1 MYSDRGLVRFLFTA
15 YETTT
20 TFVSIWYFFLSF
32 IPIPILLIIGQN
44 YTQSISELTTRYQ
57 FQLKSL
63 SFINMA
69 KAVSLFVFI
78 SAFQYPLL
86 DGVLLNTSLLVKSD
100 VFCDEIAKRTF
111 SRLLILL
118 SNLPSDSDY

>member
-44 YTQSISELTTRYQ
+44 YTQSISELTTKIPISAE
-57 FQLKSL
+57 KSL
-63 SFINMA
+63 SFIIMA

-100 VFCDEIAKRTF
+100 VFCDQ
-111 SRLLILL
+111 LIGH
-118 SNLPSDSDY
+118 